1 MAVDNNLINQIC
13 IASGLKGKDLE
24 ALKARLAKLSDTEL
38 QAELTKAIAGK
49 NLTGD
54 MGLVVEKTAKNNAS
68 TTEQKIL
75 SADGNTVEAVITY
88 ENNRPIKL
96 TKFQNGNTIA
106 TTTFTYNVENDVS
119 FVTAKTVNAD
129 KSTTVTTAL
138 EVDENGNISNED
150 IVDRTT
156 TRLDGTVTTIY
167 PHNGLLLEQVEN
179 PDGKKVLTAFNGTNI
194 EEYDKK
200 KLNRVFQQTENNG
213 KIHYAEYD
221 GHGNTK
227 TTVQNGESPAL
238 IAQKFNVKENAL
250 RRLNSNKG
258 KNAITQVGADILI
271 PGEVNADEKVMTKR
285 RSKEENL
292 AAFTKQEYQRQADKL
307 YSTEV
312 KQTTLTKNYNG
323 NFFNLAKDI
332 LIQNGKTS
340 PSKAEITSIMQ
351 QLQLLNGNIPLKNG
365 SRINV
370 PGKKADTNE
379 VNQLSNYGFKPSES
393 THGFYEKFNKLSEND
408 KQSVLSTLQ
417 YLKSQKITEPN
428 AVKSKLFEYLN
439 INLFD
444 SDKTIPMQGINSNNF
459 TRKVSTQTVPLEV
472 YLTEYLGLDINN
484 QDGKEV
490 YTRLNSLPQEELN
503 KLSAQDFVNKGAYAA
518 DPNRGPTKALKGKKF
533 DEVASTL
540 ASKGVVIQTQS
551 EIQRVQNS
559 PQNIKRR
566 EEIQTRQM
574 AAANIEIMYE
584 QAIAE
589 IQNYQ
594 NSQGWFNVGYWRE
607 KLGNLIKNDYV
618 DTSFEATVERLTKEK
633 KLVSSRLKTVSY
645 NASEFNALFKK
656 LTGVEYDKTKVEKFI
671 EEANKE
677 NNDWSPAYE
686 AAFGSKMLDWA
697 KLRVKQVS
705 TTDGLGD
712 IAAMLIGTE
721 AIAGTAAFKGT
732 VKGVGTQVGKVVG
745 EKTTQVVSGMAA
757 GGVNLGTWTLLSGT
771 VNNLTASGIDAKS
784 WETWKQTGIAT
795 IESAGFGAAGGLINA
810 TVVDKVVK
818 GVSKAMEKPAAKAL
832 NAVEKSFENGTAK
845 TGTEIMTTYIMNETP
860 GILAKSA
867 GFVTEV
873 AGFTAYET
881 ALDLCKDFFT
891 KDGFNE
897 ASMREKLVE
906 LGKDANEVK
915 NMHGADLVASYLGN
929 TALGQVKM
937 LGEVKGIANL
947 MMMRQGGKTAQ
958 ALAYKEGLSKCEALK
973 DLKVKPI
980 TVNGKEVYE
989 VTYPN
994 GNRAVAG
1001 SVTEIIGNC
1010 QFLLQ
1015 MEQLKNIAKI
1025 QLSEELHTPK
1035 GEISEASKT
1044 NPAENAKEKVLSEV
1058 AKDMT
1063 DDGMKLWTSEALEA
1077 ELDFA
1082 EKNPNAPQE
1091 NLEAMSLVINGK
1103 LGKHLTKMY
1112 ADLGKSFEDV
1122 ITKHSDEISHLE
1134 NKYKNNSK
1142 KFAQAFTEF
1151 LAKRLGV
1158 SGIAPK
1164 VEFAEME
1171 DCHGY
1176 FDWPNGKLMVSKEL
1190 VSNPKAIET
1199 IIAHEFVHVIQF
1211 KDIIAAKGKGGIHE
1225 ILSSLNNG
1233 VYLENVTRS
1242 TIERNGIDYSEL
1254 SSEDIA
1260 DYKFVC
1266 TDMLAEDVMRT
1277 NSKLVEFAKN
1287 HPIEKGSL
1295 KSYLSEI
1302 YKNEHSNY
1310 VDDVNSSEYYN
1321 QVIESEAYYLGNG
1334 RIGKGIIEKMD
1345 LFKVKIK
1352 KSPKTNSPKGIIKE
1366 NSIPEKV
1373 FDINKTKE
1381 VFRELGFAEREGYSS
1396 DCLFANSELT
1406 EKVSDVMNTSRVE
1419 HIYLSESDFENIN
1432 KMLNYGDNKD
1442 FWRNLSDVEFVA
1454 YCLKF
1459 KDMFNEFYSL
1469 TNDKR
1474 IINEALWNKLIS
1486 DVKTKKL
1493 TENQHMALNDFIG
1506 DGYGDINS
1514 ALTNLKNGK
1523 EVSEHRLQE
1532 INDLHDLI
1540 EGSSLPEDTKM
1551 NRVERNMHRFDEVKL
1566 SDGTSLTE
1574 ALEILERDPSRLN
1587 EFNEKLNG
1595 VTIENERFM
1604 SATLR
1609 DEHLPMTGLQ
1619 VQLNLPKGS
1628 KALFR
1633 NTFISSSHGEME
1645 YIIQKDSKM
1654 TPHIELDWKGRP
1666 LLVFDVKT
1674 PKIEIPT
1681 LNYPKGRIEI
1691 QSDKK
1696 TLEGGIKPEELDE
1709 VAPFARHL
1717 SNEVTDPIA
1726 ILGDNFD
1733 KRVNTVY
1740 LKPHET
1746 VGMPL
1751 KYSVHDF
1758 ADNIKS
1764 LVNNLKIEE
1773 QQAILEKFN
1782 INLVY
1787 TGEGFEISSIPK
1799 IPSNKEIKTSL
1810 ERKISEEIIKFTTEN
1825 EFEINNPELKV
1836 FLDDFVKVVP
1846 EFLFTVGKKQHA
1858 THAYTLDVHILK
1870 TLQNATEHPEYKNL
1884 SQEDKMVINTALMLH
1899 DIGKRFIDEQT
1910 PDENHADIS
1919 YKAAIPI
1926 LDRFNLPSDTKQR
1939 IAKLIENHEFY
1950 KNYNASYTSFLNE
1963 QAWNA
1968 QGKAEADE
1976 HGWSFTPKTDYSNY
1990 FERSVK
1996 DVAGRFVNLQDAK
2009 LAKIF
2014 TFADLK
2020 SVNPEIKYT
2029 EEEWNNYQIQNVEY
2043 TGFHKKVT
2051 RTQTDAE
2058 FLEYIDKSMSY
2069 IEKELSQYKDN
2080 KIDDELVYPSE
2091 LQKTSQK
2098 LFGRTDFFERI
2109 HRNLNGSFG
2118 THRSDLEFCIQARKD
2133 LIAAGFKTKEVA
2145 NKLGKMLK
2153 YDYDHNFDAQATK
2166 EFMDVFIA
2174 NKDFIKSHNLHI
2186 DNFRTASALQG
2197 EIDLIKQKENIANTF
2212 TEFGVKDEQ
2221 MQKRLS
2227 ECLYIEEYQK
2237 GTSFNQEAYNTMI
2250 ELFKTNKYTPE
2261 EIQSIIHNSFSVKN
2275 HRGVFRHTDN
2285 SDSYFNKEIYNTI
2298 LELAKEEPLENAIN
2312 DAHLC
2317 FESATPESGW
2327 VAVPEL
2333 VEAVRE
2339 FNRLGIKDKHFIKT
2353 LFDFNYKDG
2362 KNKYDNTRVLE
2373 SVTQNEKYNR
2383 ALEYAKQGF
2392 EGNDL
2397 AIIVNTCELSN
2408 GKTVY
2413 SKEVQDKIAELV
2425 KLGVYRQ
2432 FDNCDWIQRN
2442 LFTEEDNNNLKFN
2455 HENYEFFMKMFE
2467 TDIKAKQLDNI
2478 VYQSL
2483 SSTFFARKAAPD
2495 KILENGNFSK
2505 AQVEAIV
2512 KFYKEIGFDKIPYSG
2527 TADDY
2532 RNLAESFMDVVELT
2546 PEESDKMVDVSATGH
2561 SYRISKMSDYMA
2573 PFRYVNKEKFNQAMD
2588 YYKKGVDINV
2598 LKELTQNSTLHETL
2612 KNETDLSFIKSANDA
2627 TLVANFWG
2635 LRDIKSINELSK
2647 SEKMTL
2653 MTQLMVNKSAI
2664 ENNNVAVRISL
2675 LPTTSEGYAQMM
2687 KDLAHSFGFDK
2698 PAYTT
2703 AQKSQ
2708 IQSNITDLTVR
2719 LQQVSITELKQDG
2732 DTNQLVSSIKQ
2743 LIPEISETNIRT
2755 LQRIVK
2761 NPEFAKLSEAEQS
2774 TLTLATLFAKA
2785 GNSVDAAIDASVCAK
2800 RLGLSDTDAMNLF
2813 AIVKNS
2819 HLVDDFMSIRR
2830 NVKMNNSR
2838 SYATIISSELDEL
2851 FVTSAIELKN
2861 YNNFQLAKMLYT
2873 ANENYLS
2880 SDMLKEFAPD
2890 LYNDIVTAKKNG
2902 LTTEQA
2908 FAQLRTKPENV
2919 DRIEEIKI
2927 KAAEEYAPS
2936 RYLSKM
2942 MEAEIHRI
2950 KASDILL
2957 PQTDLQ
2963 DFISKQSPEWL
2974 AAHRKVVNG
2983 RNVMVISSDE
2993 IPDFFHLSHTT
3004 QAFAITGKADATTNI
3019 SNFEAFATLFDNK
3032 AVCLSYSGTGKTAV
3046 VGDTG
3051 LLIRTPNTAQYVA
3064 RGTDISSI
3072 AKDIPTLVSEYISNR
3087 SDIDQRGF
3095 QSKHT
3100 KDFDRQYFSSMLKEE
3115 LQAGYRT
3122 LLDKKL
3128 ELEEELR
3135 NGNSDVKQELN
3146 AINSQMRTVDDIY
3159 IAKIDALIKKANGKT
3174 IDIQFI
3180 RENDAELAKA
3190 YDKVLSYINVE
3201 HRGNDGLMRT
3211 EYHNEVLGS
3220 NTEPV
3225 GIFVRNEKTLFEL
3238 TDDYLKKAE
3247 EANWPVIILK

>member
-150 IVDRTT
+150 IVDRAT

-340 PSKAEITSIMQ
+340 PSKAEITSMMQ

-393 THGFYEKFNKLSEND
+393 THGFYEKFNKLSKND

-428 AVKSKLFEYLN
+428 AVKLKLFEYLN

-444 SDKTIPMQGINSNNF
+444 SDKTIPKQGVNANILNRQAS
-459 TRKVSTQTVPLEV
+459 VQTVPLEV
-472 YLTEYLGLDINN
+472 YVIEYLGLDINS
-484 QDGKEV
+484 QDGKKV
-490 YTRLNSLPQEELN
+490 YERLNSLPQEELN
-503 KLSAQDFVNKGAYAA
+503 KLSAQDFVMKGHYAA
-518 DPNRGPTKALKGKKF
+518 DPQNGKPFKAFKGKNF
-533 DEVASTL
+533 DEVAAAL
-540 ASKGVVIQTQS
+540 ASKGVVIQTQI
-551 EIQRVQNS
+551 EIQLAQNS
-559 PQNIKRR
+559 SQNIKMR
-566 EEIQTRQM
+566 EEREEVQTRQI

-594 NSQGWFNVGYWRE
+594 DSQGWFNVGYWRE

-633 KLVSSRLKTVSY
+633 KLASLRLKTASY
-645 NASEFNALFKK
+645 NASEFNAVFKD

-677 NNDWSPAYE
+677 NNDWQPAYE

-697 KLRVKQVS
+697 KSRVKQVS
-705 TTDGLGD
+705 TTDGLCD

-745 EKTTQVVSGMAA
+745 KKTTQVVTGMAA

-818 GVSKAMEKPAAKAL
+818 GVSKAMEKPATKAL

-845 TGTEIMTTYIMNETP
+845 TGTDIMTTYIMNETP

-929 TALGQVKM
+929 TALGQIKM

-994 GNRAVAG
+994 GNRAVAS

-1063 DDGMKLWTSEALEA
+1063 DDGMKLWTSEDLEA

-1164 VEFAEME
+1164 VEFAEMK

-1211 KDIIAAKGKGGIHE
+1211 KDIIAAKGQDGIQE

-1233 VYLENVTRS
+1233 AYLENVTRS
-1242 TIERNGIDYSEL
+1242 TIEHNGIDYSKL
-1254 SSEDIA
+1254 SSEEIA
-1260 DYKFVC
+1260 DYKFVVAE
-1266 TDMLAEDVMRT
+1266 MLAEDVMRA
-1277 NSKLVEFAKN
+1277 NSKLVEFAQN
-1287 HPIEKGSL
+1287 NPIEKGSL

-1310 VDDVNSSEYYN
+1310 VNDVNSSEYYN

-1334 RIGKGIIEKMD
+1334 RMGKGIIERID
-1345 LFKVKIK
+1345 LSKVKAK
-1352 KSPKTNSPKGIIKE
+1352 KSQKTNSIR
-1366 NSIPEKV
+1366 N
-1373 FDINKTKE
+1373 N
-1381 VFRELGFAEREGYSS
+1381 
-1396 DCLFANSELT
+1396 
-1406 EKVSDVMNTSRVE
+1406 
-1419 HIYLSESDFENIN
+1419 NIN
-1432 KMLNYGDNKD
+1432 
-1442 FWRNLSDVEFVA
+1442 S
-1454 YCLKF
+1454 
-1459 KDMFNEFYSL
+1459 
-1469 TNDKR
+1469 
-1474 IINEALWNKLIS
+1474 
-1486 DVKTKKL
+1486 
-1493 TENQHMALNDFIG
+1493 
-1506 DGYGDINS
+1506 
-1514 ALTNLKNGK
+1514 
-1523 EVSEHRLQE
+1523 
-1532 INDLHDLI
+1532 
-1540 EGSSLPEDTKM
+1540 
-1551 NRVERNMHRFDEVKL
+1551 
-1566 SDGTSLTE
+1566 
-1574 ALEILERDPSRLN
+1574 
-1587 EFNEKLNG
+1587 
-1595 VTIENERFM
+1595 
-1604 SATLR
+1604 
-1609 DEHLPMTGLQ
+1609 
-1619 VQLNLPKGS
+1619 
-1628 KALFR
+1628 
-1633 NTFISSSHGEME
+1633 
-1645 YIIQKDSKM
+1645 
-1654 TPHIELDWKGRP
+1654 
-1666 LLVFDVKT
+1666 
-1674 PKIEIPT
+1674 
-1681 LNYPKGRIEI
+1681 PKGRIEI
-1691 QSDKK
+1691 SEDKRV
-1696 TLEGGIKPEELDE
+1696 LEGGIKPEELDE

-1733 KRVNTVY
+1733 KRVNTVD

-1810 ERKISEEIIKFTTEN
+1810 DRKISEEIKKFTTEN

-1899 DIGKRFIDEQT
+1899 DIGKRFIDERT

-1919 YKAAIPI
+1919 YKAAISI

-1963 QAWNA
+1963 QEQNS
-1968 QGKAEADE
+1968 QRKAAADE
-1976 HGWSFTPKTDYSNY
+1976 HGWSFTPETDYSNY

-1996 DVAGRFVNLQDAK
+1996 AVAGRFVNLQDAK

-2029 EEEWNNYQIQNVEY
+2029 EEEWNNYQCQDVEY

-2091 LQKTSQK
+2091 LQKTSQN

-2109 HRNLNGSFG
+2109 HRNQNGSFG

-2133 LIAAGFKTKEVA
+2133 LIAAGFKAKEVA
-2145 NKLGKMLK
+2145 NQLGKMLK

-2212 TEFGVKDEQ
+2212 TEFGVNDEQ

-2275 HRGVFRHTDN
+2275 HRGVFRDSDN
-2285 SDSYFNKEIYNTI
+2285 SGLYFNKEIYNTI
-2298 LELAKEEPLENAIN
+2298 LELAKEEPIENAIN

-2373 SVTQNEKYNR
+2373 SVTKNEKYNR

-2408 GKTVY
+2408 GKTIY

-2455 HENYEFFMKMFE
+2455 HGNYEFFMKMFE
-2467 TDIKAKQLDNI
+2467 TGIKAKQLDNI
-2478 VYQSL
+2478 VYQCAN
-2483 SSTFFARKAAPD
+2483 STFHAREAAPD

-2527 TADDY
+2527 TAYDY

-2546 PEESDKMVDVSATGH
+2546 PEESDKMVDVSALGH

-2573 PFRYVNKEKFNQAMD
+2573 PFRYVNEEKFNQAMD

-2598 LKELTQNSTLHETL
+2598 LKELTQNPTLHETL
-2612 KNETDLSFIKSANDA
+2612 KNETDLSFIESANDA
-2627 TLVANFWG
+2627 TLVANFWN

-2664 ENNNVAVRISL
+2664 ENNNVAARISL

-2708 IQSNITDLTVR
+2708 IQSNITDLTAR

-2732 DTNQLVSSIKQ
+2732 VTNQLVSSIKQ

-2761 NPEFAKLSEAEQS
+2761 NPEFAKLSEADKS

-2800 RLGLSDTDAMNLF
+2800 RLGLSDTEAMNLF

-2819 HLVDDFMSIRR
+2819 HLVDDFMSIRK

-2838 SYATIISSELDEL
+2838 RYATIISSELDEL
-2851 FVTSAIELKN
+2851 FVTSAMELKN

-2902 LTTEQA
+2902 LTTQQA
-2908 FAQLRTKPENV
+2908 FTQLRTKPENA

-2974 AAHRKVVNG
+2974 AAHQKVVNG

-3004 QAFAITGKADATTNI
+3004 QAYAITGKADATTNI

-3032 AVCLSYSGTGKTAV
+3032 VVCLSYSGTGKTAV

-3072 AKDIPTLVSEYISNR
+3072 AKDIPTMVSEYISNR

-3095 QSKHT
+3095 QSKQT
-3100 KDFDRQYFSSMLKEE
+3100 KDFDRQYFSSMIKEE

-3122 LLDKKL
+3122 LLNKKL
-3128 ELEEELR
+3128 ELEEMIR
-3135 NGNSDVKQELN
+3135 NGNTEVQQGLQVDYRRILLKELELEEMIRKDNTEVQQELN
-3146 AINSQMRTVDDIY
+3146 DINAQMRSVDDKY
-3159 IAKIDALIKKANGKT
+3159 IAHMDALINKANGKT

-3201 HRGNDGLMRT
+3201 HRGVDGLMRT